1 MKEKSIS
8 KISFFDFY
16 SYIINSHKSL
26 LALESIYFIS
36 ENYAVLYISS
46 GYLVS
51 SNLFWLEI

>member
-51 SNLFWLEI
+51 SNLF